1 MLRILMNTFHG
12 TITLVA
18 AGQER
23 LRPPAEA

>member
-1 MLRILMNTFHG
+1 MNTFHG